1 MDNEPDVVGAEILV
15 DVDQDQDTRDEDAE
29 NNVRPLWDGV
39 CGVEVRIE
47 QDQDN
52 KDYAWEEKRQ
62 DQEIDI
68 HKLPETVLI

>member
-52 KDYAWEEKRQ
+52 KDYAWEEKR
-62 DQEIDI
+62 
-68 HKLPETVLI
+68 

>member
-15 DVDQDQDTRDEDAE
+15 DVDQDKDTRDEDAE